1 MKLGIIS
8 IALPPS
14 QSGQSVVLFHLLKNV
29 NADSYVLITQ
39 KNINMY
45 HLQGN
50 CNRKLSAKYYFLQ
63 PDNQITQ
70 RIIRGMVFLGLE
82 RFLDGFLTIRKN
94 QIKKILT
101 KELCDRAIACTGDLL
116 DPPATFLACKELGIP
131 FILYTFDYYSHQFA
145 ANPLLRSFA
154 ERYEKEMVTGARQ
167 IIVPN
172 ECMSEE
178 LHKIYGVHSTIIHNP
193 FDLTEYEN
201 HATLHSGNEDR
212 ETKSGEI
219 KIIYTGAVYDAH
231 YSAFRNLIAA
241 IPLTGK
247 PDIKLHLF
255 TPQSSHHLKE
265 NGIVGPV
272 VLHRHLPNDKIPSA
286 QRSADILFLPLAFN
300 SPFPEIIKTA
310 APGKIGEYLAS
321 KRPIL
326 VHAPKDSFVSEYF
339 KKYECGLVV
348 DEDDAEVVAQA
359 LDRLITDEEF
369 CRHITKNA
377 YERAKTDFDI
387 QNIQKKFHTV
397 LGG

>member
-14 QSGQSVVLFHLLKNV
+14 QSGQSVVLFQLLKNV
-29 NADSYVLITQ
+29 KADSYFLITQ

-50 CNRKLSAKYYFLQ
+50 CNEKLPAKYYFLQ

-70 RIIRGMVFLGLE
+70 RIIQGLLFLRIE
-82 RFLDGFLTIRKN
+82 RFLDGFLNIRKH

-101 KELCDRAIACTGDLL
+101 KEGCNIAIACTGDLL

-131 FILYTFDYYSHQFA
+131 FILYTFDYYSHQWA
-145 ANPLLRSFA
+145 ATAQLRSFA

-178 LHKIYGVHSTIIHNP
+178 LHKRYGVHTTVIHNP
-193 FDLTEYEN
+193 FDLAEYEK
-201 HATLHSGNEDR
+201 HATPHSGNEDL
-212 ETKSGEI
+212 ETKSKEI
-219 KIIYTGAVYDAH
+219 KIVYTGAVYDAH
-231 YSAFRNLIAA
+231 YSAFQNLIAA
-241 IPLTGK
+241 LPLTDN
-247 PDIKLHLF
+247 PNINLHLY
-255 TPQSSHHLKE
+255 TPQSSNHLKE

-272 VLHRHLPNDKIPSA
+272 VLHKHLPNERMPST
-286 QRSADILFLPLAFN
+286 QRNADILFLPLAFN
-300 SPFPEIIKTA
+300 SPFPEIIKTS

-326 VHAPKDSFVSEYF
+326 VHAPRDSFVSEYF
-339 KKYECGLVV
+339 KKYQCGLVV
-348 DEDDAEVVAQA
+348 DEDNAELLAQA
-359 LDRLITDEEF
+359 IHRLISDEEF
-369 CRHITKNA
+369 CGQITKNA

-387 QNIQKKFHTV
+387 NSIQKKFQDV
-397 LGG
+397 LSG